1 MASKFASL
9 ADAQSWYGQN
19 GLPVPPEVLAQFGV
33 PDISERRGN
42 NLVDSAAIRG
52 LGMPAAIAEHI
63 AQIAAA
69 RGYDPSK
76 NPELHPQ
83 EAPQTPPTLFEQLM
97 GMASG
102 ANSKSQLRAAT
113 APQRA
118 AIHALQQNL
127 GMIGAQTA
135 QSQADIG
142 SWFGQ
147 LGDMYQGNAKA
158 ASKSGRRA
166 ARGDTRT
173 GRGLMRGI
181 ADANVAG
188 TVGRTAARQAGYV
201 RSQAENEANFS
212 RNQAADAAR
221 QGSYQQLVQARL
233 GAQAEADV
241 RSQIA
246 QAQAAKVAAR
256 SSAKSANMDNIM
268 QLLGLVGDNPTVD
281 NILGVP
287 HLADSTDGPSAL
299 EKGSALQSALG
310 NVNFFADK
318 DQGGAPQGDF
328 NQLLQKAYAAAR
340 ARGLNLSD
348 PAVRDGIRNYIQ
360 ANVAG
365 DYNAF
370 AGTHYGLQPNGS
382 FGGGQ

>member
-76 NPELHPQ
+76 NPELHPPK
-83 EAPQTPPTLFEQLM
+83 APETPPTLFEQLM

-118 AIHALQQNL
+118 AIRALQENL

-201 RSQAENEANFS
+201 RAQAENEANFS

-246 QAQAAKVAAR
+246 QAQAARVAAR
-256 SSAKSANMDNIM
+256 SSAKSANMDNM
-268 QLLGLVGDNPTVD
+268 LQLLGIVGDNATVD

-287 HLADSTDGPSAL
+287 HMADGEGPSAL

-310 NVNFFADK
+310 NVDFFKAAD
-318 DQGGAPQGDF
+318 DGGGPTGDF
-328 NQLLQKAYAAAR
+328 NALLTRAYAAAK
-340 ARGLNLSD
+340 ARGLDIND
-348 PAVRDGIRNYIQ
+348 PQVIDGIRNYIQ

-365 DYNAF
+365 QYN
-370 AGTHYGLQPNGS
+370 TQTNSNYHLLNGG
-382 FGGGQ
+382 FRQ